1 VPTIKCEECVE
12 SIRTALTKRAGVGA
26 VSGDPEQRLVSVTF
40 DPEKLTEYDIRAA
53 VTAAGF
59 PIG

>member
-1 VPTIKCEECVE
+1 ME